1 MSIIHRQLILLFNKK
16 KFNFVGKKI
25 FERLKLKIEYFISI
39 KLLFKL
45 KMYLNSITLNS

>member
-1 MSIIHRQLILLFNKK
+1 MSIIHRQLILLFNK